1 LFPSHD
7 PRWCE
12 RAERYDAPLSSSGGV
27 LNTRQSIK
35 REVQREVDKRRIYNL
50 DIDLD
55 TAIGGGSNQPI
66 NKKHRLG
73 NMTFDAFESELDITD
88 ENYPNIKKE
97 YPSGQQ

>member
-1 LFPSHD
+1 NQRSKARLNLQESHGWSLNHAPVD
-7 PRWCE
+7 SDESSNATWWRE

-55 TAIGGGSNQPI
+55 TAIGGGSN
-66 NKKHRLG
+66 
-73 NMTFDAFESELDITD
+73 
-88 ENYPNIKKE
+88 
-97 YPSGQQ
+97 